1 MCTAI
6 WFNGKGMQHQKIRI
20 KILDVHQGERLNFMS
35 VDTELQN
42 KISVRKYIDKS
53 KKYETCFSQ

>member
-1 MCTAI
+1 
-6 WFNGKGMQHQKIRI
+6 MQHQKIRI